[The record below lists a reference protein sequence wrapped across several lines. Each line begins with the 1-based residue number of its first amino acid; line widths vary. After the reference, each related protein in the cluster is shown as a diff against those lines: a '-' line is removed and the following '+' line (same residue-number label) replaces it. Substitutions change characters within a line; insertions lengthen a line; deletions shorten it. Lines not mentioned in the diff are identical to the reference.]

1 MRCQSCLAFAPTPT
15 MTAAAPSL
23 PPPSRRPSSLPRLNR
38 VLSAAARAALAARR
52 AGLSHAP
59 ETRAKIS
66 STARRN
72 RALRDDAA
80 VAMAGV
86 LAVEAAQDAADG
98 GGGGEKKGARK
109 VRSAEH
115 RENIGAALRGR
126 RLSKAHREKLSA
138 RFSGENN
145 PMYGRKLSEESRAK
159 ISTSLRRAR
168 AKKVGKAQK
177 GEMDEEKKLTPRER
191 REVMGSRLVTSMR
204 ESVLSEADV
213 TEEAVLDELLQRVAS
228 GECPPAAVKR
238 VREEARRKAETVE
251 AERDAESDVFVSAA
265 EVAAEAEEDEVK
277 TVVPIA
283 APVAAPR
290 PGKLKSGRKVSGVTR
305 LRAGAV
311 TCGTCE
317 GSGSVVC
324 MNCVGQVGLASRHCE
339 ACSGAAV
346 TFCPACLGTGE
357 SPE

>member
-1 MRCQSCLAFAPTPT
+1 

-23 PPPSRRPSSLPRLNR
+23 PSPTHRPSSLPRLNR

-72 RALRDDAA
+72 RARRVDAA

-86 LAVEAAQDAADG
+86 LAVEAARDAADEAAKDG
-98 GGGGEKKGARK
+98 SEGKGGEKEGGRK
-109 VRSAEH
+109 VQSAEH

-145 PMYGRKLSEESRAK
+145 PMYGRKLSKESRAK
-159 ISTSLRRAR
+159 ISESLRRAR
-168 AKKVGKAQK
+168 AEK
-177 GEMDEEKKLTPRER
+177 EEKPERGTGEDEKKKLSRRDR
-191 REVMGSRLVTSMR
+191 REVMESRLVTSMR
-204 ESVLSEADV
+204 KNALSEAEI
-213 TEEAVLDELLQRVAS
+213 TEEAVLDALLQRVAS
-228 GECPPAAVKR
+228 GECPPTAVKR
-238 VREEARRKAETVE
+238 VLEDARRKAESVE
-251 AERDAESDVFVSAA
+251 AERQEESDVFVTAA
-265 EVAAEAEEDEVK
+265 EVAAEAEEEEVK
-277 TVVPIA
+277 TVVPVA

-290 PGKLKSGRKVSGVTR
+290 PGKLKSGRKVSGKTN
-305 LRAGAV
+305 LRVGAV

-324 MNCVGQVGLASRHCE
+324 MKCVGQVGLASRHCE

-346 TFCPACLGTGE
+346 TFCPTCLGAGE
-357 SPE
+357 SAE